1 VSEVWGNY
9 GTVPNKNNIVKN
21 ISENNNC
28 LDFEDFGVNQQS
40 IHLKREYFE
49 YLDNNEGLTA

>member
-1 VSEVWGNY
+1 M
-9 GTVPNKNNIVKN
+9 VPNKNNIVKH

-28 LDFEDFGVNQQS
+28 LDFEDFGQQS

-49 YLDNNEGLTA
+49 YLNNNEGLTA

>member
-1 VSEVWGNY
+1 MSP
-9 GTVPNKNNIVKN
+9 VPNKNHIAKH

-28 LDFEDFGVNQQS
+28 LDFEDFGANQQS

-49 YLDNNEGLTA
+49 YLDNNDGLTA